1 MTHRKLTVLITGAT
15 GGLGRALCEY
25 YSGPTSIIG
34 HSVSLIVHGRD
45 EKKLQALYPN
55 STRIVADLSEFS
67 GIMELANK
75 AAGMD
80 IDILINNAAITCPG
94 LPLAEVNDKY
104 INDSVN
110 VNLLAPML
118 LSKHVAASVAKN
130 DGIIV
135 NINSMVALEPKK
147 HRATYTATKTG
158 LRGFAE
164 SFRLSQLVN
173 VLDVYP
179 TNIKTHKDRE
189 NAMNL
194 YFVIESIADA
204 INERQEV
211 LILDGRS
218 GEDTALVRPG

>member
-1 MTHRKLTVLITGAT
+1 MTHRKLTVVITGAT

-25 YSGPTSIIG
+25 YSGPMSILG
-34 HSVSLIVHGRD
+34 YAVDLVVHGRD
-45 EKKLQALYPN
+45 AEKLEALYPN

-75 AAGMD
+75 LADMD
-80 IDILINNAAITCPG
+80 VAILINNAAITCPG
-94 LPLAEVNDKY
+94 LPLAEVSDKY

-110 VNLLAPML
+110 VNLLAPIL
-118 LSKHVAASVAKN
+118 LSKYVATSVAKN

-147 HRATYTATKTG
+147 HRAIYSATKTG
-158 LRGFAE
+158 LLGFAE
-164 SFRLSQLVN
+164 SFRLGQSANILE
-173 VLDVYP
+173 VYP

-189 NAMNL
+189 NAMDL

-204 INERQEV
+204 IGSRKEC

-218 GEDTALVRPG
+218 GEDIALVRPG